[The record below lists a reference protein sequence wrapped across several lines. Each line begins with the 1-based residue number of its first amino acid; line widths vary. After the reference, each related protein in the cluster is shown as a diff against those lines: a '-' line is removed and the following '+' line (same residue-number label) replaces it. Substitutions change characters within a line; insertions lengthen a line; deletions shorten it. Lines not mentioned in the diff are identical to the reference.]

1 MGRCGCAISGARKRL
16 PDMGDAC
23 FGSNSAVAGRRAD
36 HNLSRIRLIKR
47 APSLND
53 RALEAFIRL
62 TQCASKRA
70 LYCAS
75 SRSSLCTATHTRRSG
90 TSMWSATR
98 PGSLAEALAALRSA
112 VCRCGPSRDVMTAGL
127 RVLSI
132 QTSRLERPYLP
143 RFSVLMECA
152 SLWNVSC
159 SWRAHVPDYQ
169 VVLVDEPSDFFHNIA
184 VLQRVACTRA
194 ES

>member
-1 MGRCGCAISGARKRL
+1 MGRCGSAISGARKRL

-23 FGSNSAVAGRRAD
+23 FGSNSAVAGRCAD

-62 TQCASKRA
+62 TQCASKRT

-75 SRSSLCTATHTRRSG
+75 SRSSLCAATHTRRSG

-98 PGSLAEALAALRSA
+98 SGSLAEALAALRSA
-112 VCRCGPSRDVMTAGL
+112 VCRCGPSRDVTTAGL

-132 QTSRLERPYLP
+132 QTSRLERPYLGFLYQI
-143 RFSVLMECA
+143 RSTIKSGVTEVRHCHSLERQELCRLSGSVA
-152 SLWNVSC
+152 SL
-159 SWRAHVPDYQ
+159 
-169 VVLVDEPSDFFHNIA
+169 
-184 VLQRVACTRA
+184 
-194 ES
+194 